1 VATNG
6 RDDPMTGTGPTSTA
20 APTSGT
26 DPTSGR
32 GRTRRAGAASGTGT
46 RSRAGTKA
54 AESDAPEVKAAADDP
69 VIEKAGAPEDADPV
83 IETDDPKKALAASEL
98 DLAKLRAVRRSR
110 VIKAAVL
117 TAIALIFIAFV
128 LQNAQPVDV
137 RLVAWT
143 VPVGLIWV
151 IVASA
156 LLGAVGGYL
165 VGRPDKELRLH
176 GPNRRDKDSL

>member
-1 VATNG
+1 
-6 RDDPMTGTGPTSTA
+6 MS

-26 DPTSGR
+26 DPTSGT

-69 VIEKAGAPEDADPV
+69 VPVIEKAGASEDADPV